1 MQRRKQAANR
11 SDVARLAKV
20 APSTVSLVLNATPGP
35 RIPDET
41 RQRVMEA
48 ARQLG
53 YSSSTIA
60 RALVTGRTMTVG
72 VVVHFVERPFQ
83 QYVAGILDGFWMAMR
98 PQGYRMLLVPGSA
111 ESCVAGLYRERSV
124 DGLIVLAA
132 PAASADPELKS
143 LAEADF
149 PAVFIGARP
158 LAVRT
163 DYIDIDNA
171 ATARQATEELIRAGH
186 RDILH
191 LAGPLDVNSA
201 ARERRDGFLAAMR
214 AAGLP
219 VREGMVLDCS
229 FNGAFVGQRLPAL
242 LDGGA
247 RFTAIFCANYDMARA
262 AAAVLAAR
270 GLRVPGDVS
279 LIAIDAD
286 NTLRNEI
293 RTFAPPL
300 EDIGGAAGRRLRESM
315 GGTSGA
321 PRTVLIP
328 CQPAGAASVAPPR

>member
-41 RQRVMEA
+41 RQRVMDA

-72 VVVHFVERPFQ
+72 VVVHFVERPFH
-83 QYVAGILDGFWMAMR
+83 QYAAGILDGFWMAMR
-98 PQGYRMLLVPGSA
+98 PQGYRMLLVPGGGDA
-111 ESCVAGLYRERSV
+111 CVAGLYRERSV

-132 PAASADPELKS
+132 HADAADPELKS
-143 LAEADF
+143 LAESGF
-149 PAVFIGARP
+149 PAVFIGTRP
-158 LAVRT
+158 LAVRA
-163 DYIDIDNA
+163 DYVDIDNA

-201 ARERRDGFLAAMR
+201 ARERRDGYLAAMR

-219 VREGMVLDCS
+219 AREDMVLDCS
-229 FNGAFVGQRLPAL
+229 FNGAFVAERLPAA
-242 LDGGA
+242 LDAGL
-247 RFTAIFCANYDMARA
+247 RCTAIFCANYDMARA

-270 GLRVPGDVS
+270 GLRVPADVS

-286 NTLRNEI
+286 DTLRNEI
-293 RTFAPPL
+293 RTFAQPL
-300 EDIGGAAGRRLRESM
+300 EGIGGEAGRLLLERMTSA
-315 GGTSGA
+315 GGP
-321 PRTVLIP
+321 PRSVFMP
-328 CQPAGAASVAPPR
+328 CQLAGAVTVAPPR